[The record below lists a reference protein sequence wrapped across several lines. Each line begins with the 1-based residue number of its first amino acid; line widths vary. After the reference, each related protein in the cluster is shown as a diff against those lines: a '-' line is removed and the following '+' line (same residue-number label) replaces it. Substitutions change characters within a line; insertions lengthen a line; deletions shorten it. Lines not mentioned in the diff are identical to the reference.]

1 MSPGSWPMS
10 DRARNIV
17 SITVIVLMAVV
28 LFFLVSTRPATVD
41 RVAEIGSRI
50 KCPVC
55 QGESIAN
62 SPSQMAE
69 DMMDLV
75 AERVSSGASDEVIV
89 DELLGSYS
97 GAVLLDPPAS
107 GNTLALWLAPV
118 AALVLGV
125 IVILWWRRHPGQDA
139 EEPPPPGRSRAR
151 LIIGGVLLVLVFAG
165 IVVFAAN
172 SLQDRPAVAAGAA
185 DLGEEDLS
193 DISNETMEAVI
204 AANEDDPQIVGMRL
218 ALAERYF
225 EAGDYRSAFPH
236 YLEVAEHPS
245 ATDPEAIT
253 ALVRL
258 GWMAFDGNSE
268 VETAARLIDEALAI
282 DPGSQLALYVRAR
295 VLWCGSSDTE
305 QAIEAFEGLLAQP
318 DLAPET
324 RSQIE
329 SDLDAARAGESCP

>member
-1 MSPGSWPMS
+1 MSERVRGIAS
-10 DRARNIV
+10 V
-17 SITVIVLMAVV
+17 SVIVGMAII

-41 RVAEIGSRI
+41 RVEEIGSRI

-75 AERVSSGASDEVIV
+75 AERVSSGVPDGEIV
-89 DELLGSYS
+89 EEILGSYS

-107 GNTLALWLAPV
+107 GSTLALWLAPA
-118 AALVLGV
+118 AALVLGLA
-125 IVILWWRRHPGQDA
+125 VILWWRRHPGQDW
-139 EEPPPPGRSRAR
+139 EEPAAPGRSWAR
-151 LIIGGVLLVLVFAG
+151 LIIGGVVLVLVFAG

-172 SLQDRPAVAAGAA
+172 SLQDRPAAAAGAA
-185 DLGEEDLS
+185 NLGEQDLS
-193 DISNETMEAVI
+193 DVSNETMEAVI
-204 AANEDDPQIVGMRL
+204 AANEDDPQINGMRL

-225 EAGDYRSAFPH
+225 EAADYRSAFPH
-236 YLEVAEHPS
+236 YLEVADHTGAS
-245 ATDPEAIT
+245 DPEAIT

-258 GWMAFDGNSE
+258 GWMAFDGNGE
-268 VETAARLIDEALAI
+268 VETAIRLIDEALAI

-295 VLWCGSSDTE
+295 VLWCASAETE
-305 QAIEAFEGLLAQP
+305 QAVEAFEELLTQP

-324 RSQIE
+324 RAQIE
-329 SDLDAARAGESCP
+329 SDLDAARAGEDCP